1 MESPI
6 VTASTSSP
14 RARMPRARRAL
25 RRAFRAP
32 RALGALGT
40 LAALGP
46 LGLAGDSV
54 AALACAG
61 GLLLASPPCA
71 AAPDTPA
78 SAPLTSAGTT
88 AGAPPTPYRP
98 SQQIQFGNA
107 ATFRSLIPSPMLD
120 GQAAEEYNQILKGA
134 QQANQL
140 LAATDPR
147 VTRVRA
153 IAEQLIP
160 YSLKWNDRVRGWKWE
175 ANVVR
180 SPDIRMYCLPGGK
193 IVIYSGMLDRL
204 RLNDNELGMLLGH
217 EIAHA
222 LREHARE
229 RLGEQQAAQLDAGTI
244 PQLFGLADLGAAP
257 LGIGSQL
264 ITMKYEHTDEIEAD
278 VIGSDIASRAGFDPR
293 AAITLWD
300 KIAAATRGNKEQGF
314 IYVHP
319 YSVARRQDIVKR
331 LPDMLA
337 LYAKARGVGVDAL
350 PDYAGMRVGRKTA
363 RWK

>member
-1 MESPI
+1 MENPI
-6 VTASTSSP
+6 VTASTSLP
-14 RARMPRARRAL
+14 RARTSRARRAL
-25 RRAFRAP
+25 RRALLLL
-32 RALGALGT
+32 RALYSLR
-40 LAALGP
+40 P
-46 LGLAGDSV
+46 VRHAGGSA

-61 GLLLASPPCA
+61 GLLLASLPCT
-71 AAPDTPA
+71 AAPDMPGSAPAAA
-78 SAPLTSAGTT
+78 SASPS
-88 AGAPPTPYRP
+88 PYRP
-98 SQQIQFGNA
+98 SQPIQFGNA
-107 ATFRSLIPSPMLD
+107 ATFRSLIPSPMLE
-120 GQAAEEYNQILKGA
+120 GQATEVYNQILRGA

-140 LAATDPR
+140 LPATDPR
-147 VTRVRA
+147 VKRVSE
-153 IAEQLIP
+153 IAEKLIP
-160 YSLKWNDRVRGWKWE
+160 YSLKWNDRVKSWKWE

-180 SPDIRMYCLPGGK
+180 SPDIRMYSLSGGK
-193 IVIYSGMLDRL
+193 IVIYSGMLDRV

-264 ITMKYEHTDEIEAD
+264 ITMKYEPTDETEAD

-300 KIAAATRGNKEQGF
+300 KLAVATRGNREQGF

-319 YSVARRQDIVKR
+319 YSVARRLDILKR
-331 LPDMLA
+331 LPDMLP
-337 LYAKARGVGVDAL
+337 LYAKAIGKPVDSL
-350 PDYAGMRVGRKTA
+350 PAYAGVSAVRRRAA
-363 RWK
+363 RN